1 MESWCLELAKNN
13 FSYNVVNSEKMPF
26 KSKFSFDGD
35 DIKKAI
41 SADAD
46 DASAVPVADVVA
58 LTDSADNVEN
68 YMNTWEP
75 ARKNVKIAL
84 DKLVPAKE
92 EWNFFPE
99 PDQETA
105 ILIAKSIYQ
114 QGQLAPA
121 IVWEQEN
128 GTYMILGGHTR
139 AAIISQLHE
148 IFPEDNRFNTMLC
161 HVYEFEQ
168 LSESEARQ
176 IILLNNLT
184 QRAQEKPSLLTRSII
199 SMIELEKN
207 IRKRKNGIYNE
218 RISEEV
224 GKKFNLSRGKINRIY
239 ALRSLLPEFMLMF
252 DNGDIS
258 EKQAYDLSGMPT
270 DVQKYLYDTNQY
282 NQKFTSI
289 QVKALKECNNCDG
302 ILEILT
308 MPREYSFSGGKVVIK
323 RELPADCKKFSFAV
337 AGSDA
342 ENFKEIVRNAV
353 ANSNISDESKRIIDE
368 ILGPKN

>member
-1 MESWCLELAKNN
+1 
-13 FSYNVVNSEKMPF
+13 MPF
-26 KSKFSFDGD
+26 KSKFNFSE
-35 DIKKAI
+35 DIKTAI
-41 SADAD
+41 SADAED
-46 DASAVPVADVVA
+46 TSGAPVTTTDLAD
-58 LTDSADNVEN
+58 SDNVEN
-68 YMNTWEP
+68 CINAWEP
-75 ARKNVKIAL
+75 ARKNVKITL
-84 DKLVPAKE
+84 DKLVPAKDD
-92 EWNFFPE
+92 WNFFPE
-99 PDQETA
+99 PDKETA
-105 ILIAKSIYQ
+105 ILIAKSIYR

-121 IVWEQEN
+121 IVWKQEDGN
-128 GTYMILGGHTR
+128 YMILGGHTR
-139 AAIISQLHE
+139 AAIIGQLHE
-148 IFPEDNRFNTMLC
+148 IFPEDDRFNTMLC
-161 HVYEFEQ
+161 HVYEFDQ
-168 LSESEARQ
+168 LIESEARQ

-239 ALRSLLPEFMLMF
+239 ALRSLLPEFMSLY
-252 DNGDIS
+252 DNGELS
-258 EKQAYDLSGMPT
+258 EKQAYALAGMSQEI
-270 DVQKYLYDTNQY
+270 QKFLYENNKY

-289 QVKALKECNNCDG
+289 QVKALKECNNCDS
-302 ILEILT
+302 ILDILA

-353 ANSNISDESKRIIDE
+353 AASNISDESKKIIDE

>member
-1 MESWCLELAKNN
+1 
-13 FSYNVVNSEKMPF
+13 MPF
-26 KSKFSFDGD
+26 KSKFNFDSE

-41 SADAD
+41 SAAED
-46 DASAVPVADVVA
+46 DASTVPVADVVNF
-58 LTDSADNVEN
+58 TDSDNVEN
-68 YMNTWEP
+68 CVDTWEP
-75 ARKNVKIAL
+75 AKKNVKIAL
-84 DKLVPAKE
+84 DKLVPARE

-128 GTYMILGGHTR
+128 GNYMILGGHTR

-148 IFPEDNRFNTMLC
+148 IFPDDDRFNTMLC
-161 HVYEFEQ
+161 HVYEFDQ
-168 LSESEARQ
+168 LIESEARQ

-239 ALRSLLPEFMLMF
+239 ALRSLLPEFMSLY
-252 DNGDIS
+252 DRGEIS
-258 EKQAYDLSGMPT
+258 EKQAYALAGMSQET
-270 DVQKYLYDTNQY
+270 QSFLYENNKY

-302 ILEILT
+302 ILDILT

>member
-1 MESWCLELAKNN
+1 
-13 FSYNVVNSEKMPF
+13 MPF
-26 KSKFSFDGD
+26 KSKFNFDSE

-41 SADAD
+41 SADAED
-46 DASAVPVADVVA
+46 AASAVPVVDVVA
-58 LTDSADNVEN
+58 LTDSADNVEK
-68 YMNTWEP
+68 YMTTWEP

-84 DKLVPAKE
+84 DKLVSAKE

-105 ILIAKSIYQ
+105 ILIAKSIYR

-121 IVWEQEN
+121 IVWKQEDGN
-128 GTYMILGGHTR
+128 YMILGGHTR
-139 AAIISQLHE
+139 AAIIRQLHE
-148 IFPEDNRFNTMLC
+148 IFPEDDRFNTMLC
-161 HVYEFEQ
+161 HVYEFGQ
-168 LSESEARQ
+168 LNEAEARQ
-176 IILLNNLT
+176 VILLNNMT
-184 QRAQEKPSLLTRSII
+184 QRAKEQPSLLTKSIV
-199 SMIELEKN
+199 SMIELEKS
-207 IRKRKNGIYNE
+207 IRKKKVGVATE
-218 RISEEV
+218 RIAEIV
-224 GKKFNLSRGKINRIY
+224 GKKFNISRGKINRIY
-239 ALRSLLPEFMLMF
+239 RLRCLLPEFMSLY
-252 DNGDIS
+252 DRGEIS
-258 EKQAYDLSGMPT
+258 EKQAYALAGMSQET
-270 DVQKYLYDTNQY
+270 QSFLYENNKY

-302 ILEILT
+302 ILDILT

-353 ANSNISDESKRIIDE
+353 AASNISDESKRIIDE

>member
-41 SADAD
+41 SADAED

-75 ARKNVKIAL
+75 ARKNVKITL
-84 DKLVPAKE
+84 DKLIPANND
-92 EWNFFPE
+92 WNFFPE
-99 PDQETA
+99 PDKETA

-148 IFPEDNRFNTMLC
+148 IFPDDTRFTTMLC
-161 HVYEFEQ
+161 HIYEFGQ
-168 LSESEARQ
+168 LNEAEARQ
-176 IILLNNLT
+176 VILLNNMT
-184 QRAQEKPSLLTRSII
+184 QRAQEQPSLLTKSIV
-199 SMIELEKN
+199 SMIELEKS
-207 IRKRKNGIYNE
+207 IRKKKMGVTTE
-218 RISEEV
+218 RIAEIV
-224 GKKFNLSRGKINRIY
+224 GKKFNISRGKINRIY
-239 ALRSLLPEFMLMF
+239 SLRCLLPEFMSLY
-252 DNGDIS
+252 DSGELS
-258 EKQAYDLSGMPT
+258 EKQAYALSGMT
-270 DVQKYLYDTNQY
+270 KEIQRFLYENNQY
-282 NQKFTSI
+282 KNLSSMQI
-289 QVKALKECNNCDG
+289 KALKKSNDCSEMMN
-302 ILEILT
+302 ILT
-308 MPREYSFSGGKVVIK
+308 MPKEFSFSGAKVTIK
-323 RELPADCKKFSFAV
+323 RELPAKCQKFSFAV
-337 AGSDA
+337 AADDA
-342 ENFKEIVRNAV
+342 ENFKNIIRNAV
-353 ANSNISDESKRIIDE
+353 ANSSISEESKSIIEE
-368 ILGPKN
+368 ILSRA

>member
-1 MESWCLELAKNN
+1 M
-13 FSYNVVNSEKMPF
+13 
-26 KSKFSFDGD
+26 
-35 DIKKAI
+35 I
-41 SADAD
+41 
-46 DASAVPVADVVA
+46 
-58 LTDSADNVEN
+58 
-68 YMNTWEP
+68 
-75 ARKNVKIAL
+75 AR
-84 DKLVPAKE
+84 
-92 EWNFFPE
+92 
-99 PDQETA
+99 
-105 ILIAKSIYQ
+105 SIYQ

-148 IFPEDNRFNTMLC
+148 IFPEDDRFNTMLC
-161 HVYEFEQ
+161 HVYEFGQ
-168 LSESEARQ
+168 LNEAEARQ

-239 ALRSLLPEFMLMF
+239 ALRSLLPEFMSMF

-258 EKQAYDLSGMPT
+258 EKQAYALAGMQEDT
-270 DVQKYLYDTNQY
+270 QRFLYENNQY
-282 NQKFTSI
+282 KNLSSMQI
-289 QVKALKECNNCDG
+289 KALKKSNDCSE
-302 ILEILT
+302 IMKILT
-308 MPREYSFSGGKVVIK
+308 MPKEFSFSGAKVTIK
-323 RELPADCKKFSFAV
+323 RELPANCQKFSFAV
-337 AGSDA
+337 AADDA
-342 ENFKEIVRNAV
+342 ENFKNIIRNAI
-353 ANSNISDESKRIIDE
+353 ANSNISDTSKGIIEE

>member
-1 MESWCLELAKNN
+1 
-13 FSYNVVNSEKMPF
+13 MPF
-26 KSKFSFDGD
+26 KSKFNFDSE

-41 SADAD
+41 SADAED
-46 DASAVPVADVVA
+46 AASAVPVADVVA

-139 AAIISQLHE
+139 AAIIGQLHE
-148 IFPEDNRFNTMLC
+148 IFPEDDRFNTMLC
-161 HVYEFEQ
+161 HVYEFDQ
-168 LSESEARQ
+168 LIESEARQ

-207 IRKRKNGIYNE
+207 IRKRKNGIHTQ

-224 GKKFNLSRGKINRIY
+224 GKKFNLSGVKLI
-239 ALRSLLPEFMLMF
+239 EFMHCVPFCQSLC
-252 DNGDIS
+252 
-258 EKQAYDLSGMPT
+258 Q
-270 DVQKYLYDTNQY
+270 
-282 NQKFTSI
+282 
-289 QVKALKECNNCDG
+289 C
-302 ILEILT
+302 LT
-308 MPREYSFSGGKVVIK
+308 MGISVKNRLMIYLVCLQMFRNICMILISTIK
-323 RELPADCKKFSFAV
+323 NLRLLK
-337 AGSDA
+337 
-342 ENFKEIVRNAV
+342 
-353 ANSNISDESKRIIDE
+353 
-368 ILGPKN
+368 

>member
-1 MESWCLELAKNN
+1 
-13 FSYNVVNSEKMPF
+13 MPF
-26 KSKFSFDGD
+26 KSKFNFDSE
-35 DIKKAI
+35 DIKTAI

-46 DASAVPVADVVA
+46 DNSAVPVTALAD
-58 LTDSADNVEN
+58 SDNVEN
-68 YMNTWEP
+68 CINAWEP
-75 ARKNVKIAL
+75 ARKNVKITL
-84 DKLVPAKE
+84 DKLVPAKDD
-92 EWNFFPE
+92 WNFFPE

-148 IFPEDNRFNTMLC
+148 IFPEDARFNAMLC
-161 HVYEFEQ
+161 HVYEFGQ
-168 LSESEARQ
+168 LNEAEARQ
-176 IILLNNLT
+176 VILLNNLT
-184 QRAQEKPSLLTRSII
+184 QRAQEKPSLLTKSII
-199 SMIELEKN
+199 SMIELEKS
-207 IRKRKNGIYNE
+207 IRKKKVGVTTE
-218 RISEEV
+218 RIAEIV
-224 GKKFNLSRGKINRIY
+224 GKKFNISRGKINRIY
-239 ALRSLLPEFMLMF
+239 ALRSLLPEFMSMF

-258 EKQAYDLSGMPT
+258 EKQAYDLSGMST

-302 ILEILT
+302 ISDILT

-353 ANSNISDESKRIIDE
+353 ANSNISDESKIIIDE